1 MEELKVLQSKL
12 KAQLPDLELREQEP
26 MRLHTTFRVGGP
38 ASLMALPRREADLGQ
53 LLRMAFQAGV
63 TPFFL
68 GKGSNLLV
76 ADEGVDRFLIKLAGG
91 LNRLERAEGTAIYV
105 GSGVTLAQ
113 AAVFAAHHGLTG
125 LEFAHGIPGSVG
137 GAVTMNAGA
146 YNGEMGA
153 VVREVDCLEA
163 DGTPRTLSG
172 DELAFSYRHS
182 AFSDGRRFILGA
194 RMELTPGDPVSIQM
208 LMDDFGNRR
217 RHKQPLNLPS
227 AGSTFKRP
235 EGYFA
240 AALID
245 ECKLKGTTIGGA
257 QVSKKHAGFLVNAGG
272 ATCSDVLALVDLVR
286 ETVLRETGVAL
297 ELEVKTLGI

>member
-1 MEELKVLQSKL
+1 M
-12 KAQLPDLELREQEP
+12 AR
-26 MRLHTTFRVGGP
+26 HTTFRIGGP
-38 ASLMALPRREADLGQ
+38 ARLMALPKSGAEAQAALQAAAGLGVEPI
-53 LLRMAFQAGV
+53 FVGN
-63 TPFFL
+63 
-68 GKGSNLLV
+68 GSNLLV
-76 ADEGVDRFLIKLAGG
+76 ADA
-91 LNRLERAEGTAIYV
+91 
-105 GSGVTLAQ
+105 GVTGFVVKAVDGLGELRCEGNSLYAGAGVLLSTLSGLARD
-113 AAVFAAHHGLTG
+113 HSLTG

-163 DGTPRTLSG
+163 DGTRRTLSG

-272 ATCSDVLALVDLVR
+272 ATCSDVLALVDLIR

>member
-1 MEELKVLQSKL
+1 MDIYAKLTEDLQ
-12 KAQLPDLELREQEP
+12 KACPTLELRENEP
-26 MRLHTTFRVGGP
+26 MARHTTFRIGGP
-38 ASLMALPRREADLGQ
+38 ARLMALPKSGAEAQAALQAAAGLGVEPI
-53 LLRMAFQAGV
+53 FVGN
-63 TPFFL
+63 
-68 GKGSNLLV
+68 GSNLLV
-76 ADEGVDRFLIKLAGG
+76 ADA
-91 LNRLERAEGTAIYV
+91 
-105 GSGVTLAQ
+105 GVTGFVVKAVDGLGELRCEGNSLYAGAGVLLSTLSGLARD
-113 AAVFAAHHGLTG
+113 HSLTG

-163 DGTPRTLSG
+163 DGTRRTLSG

>member
-1 MEELKVLQSKL
+1 M
-12 KAQLPDLELREQEP
+12 QLTRLAEAFRSLGYPVAEGEP
-26 MRLHTTFRVGGP
+26 MSRHTSFKVGGP
-38 ASLMALPRREADLGQ
+38 ADMFVTVPDGKGAAAVLYRCREAGIPVFV
-53 LLRMAFQAGV
+53 MGN
-63 TPFFL
+63 
-68 GKGSNLLV
+68 GSNLLV
-76 ADEGVDRFLIKLAGG
+76 ADA
-91 LNRLERAEGTAIYV
+91 
-105 GSGVTLAQ
+105 GVTGFVVKAVDGLGELRCEGNSLYAGAGVLLSTLSGLARD
-113 AAVFAAHHGLTG
+113 HSLTG

-163 DGTPRTLSG
+163 DGTRRTLSG

-182 AFSDGRRFILGA
+182 AFSDGRRFVLGA

-245 ECKLKGTTIGGA
+245 ECKLKGTTMGGA

>member
-1 MEELKVLQSKL
+1 MADAGLTGFVV
-12 KAQLPDLELREQEP
+12 KAVDGLGELRCE
-26 MRLHTTFRVGGP
+26 GN
-38 ASLMALPRREADLGQ
+38 SLYAG
-53 LLRMAFQAGV
+53 AGV
-63 TPFFL
+63 
-68 GKGSNLLV
+68 LLS
-76 ADEGVDRFLIKLAGG
+76 ALSGLA
-91 LNRLERAEGTAIYV
+91 RDH
-105 GSGVTLAQ
+105 S
-113 AAVFAAHHGLTG
+113 LTG

-163 DGTPRTLSG
+163 DGTRRTLSG

-208 LMDDFGNRR
+208 LMDDFGTRR